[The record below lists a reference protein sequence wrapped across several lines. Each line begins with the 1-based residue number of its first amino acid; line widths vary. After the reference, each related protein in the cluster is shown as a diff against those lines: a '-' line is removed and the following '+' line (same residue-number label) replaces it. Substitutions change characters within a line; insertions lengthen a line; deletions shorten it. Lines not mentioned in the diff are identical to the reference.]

1 MGERWGRDQE
11 RPCSAMALYVCVL
24 PTGLSELK
32 TISNLCLD
40 DLNDLAE
47 LFKFKQS
54 EIVFET
60 NHSEIKKKKKNFE
73 IKSCTAVISDQ
84 THINML

>member
-11 RPCSAMALYVCVL
+11 RPCSAMTLYVCVL

-60 NHSEIKKKKKNFE
+60 NHSEIKTKKTF
-73 IKSCTAVISDQ
+73 
-84 THINML
+84 

>member
-1 MGERWGRDQE
+1 MGERCGRDQE

-24 PTGLSELK
+24 PTGVSELK

-47 LFKFKQS
+47 LFQFKQS

-60 NHSEIKKKKKNFE
+60 NHSEIKTKKHFE

-84 THINML
+84 THIIML